1 MISSLFVSQFWQ
13 SWQFWQSVLHLTIQ
27 ELGLRA
33 VFTITLAVAL
43 ALPGLAQTSDDPV
56 AQGQKRAAVRIT
68 HGPVVELV
76 TDTTAQVAWSTNVNA
91 GTTLHYGTNPTNL
104 DQTRAMPWGGLTH
117 RVELH
122 DLKSNTTYYFKAESD
137 QGQHTGTRAEAMES
151 SFQTKPAGVHAA
163 TDGAQPVITLTAGP

>member
-1 MISSLFVSQFWQ
+1 MKCERYFNGISGYRDIGISGIGNQMIASLFVSQFWQ

-56 AQGQKRAAVRIT
+56 AQGQKRSAVRIT
-68 HGPVVELV
+68 HGPVAELV

-91 GTTLHYGTNPTNL
+91 
-104 DQTRAMPWGGLTH
+104 
-117 RVELH
+117 
-122 DLKSNTTYYFKAESD
+122 
-137 QGQHTGTRAEAMES
+137 
-151 SFQTKPAGVHAA
+151 
-163 TDGAQPVITLTAGP
+163 